1 MPSGPLGV
9 TIVDNE
15 AGVYVQNKSSDRT
28 ELLGRDTI
36 RCVGFVPVKTIT
48 ECTKAIQN
56 EFHSKRTLTIERN
69 VSKSVGESNME
80 QDRLPEQINA
90 HPALSGQKR
99 SYQEAINLI
108 KTKLENLAFSK
119 KEKKAPP
126 MKVLSYS
133 MNSKCNGL
141 NPAPRRSITVCVLLD
156 YQITVSNCEQA

>member
-56 EFHSKRTLTIERN
+56 DFHSKNTLTIERN

-80 QDRLPEQINA
+80 QDRLPLNGVEIDNERRSVQIFQDVFIQR
-90 HPALSGQKR
+90 GQKGIR
-99 SYQEAINLI
+99 LGSR
-108 KTKLENLAFSK
+108 
-119 KEKKAPP
+119 
-126 MKVLSYS
+126 
-133 MNSKCNGL
+133 G
-141 NPAPRRSITVCVLLD
+141 SITAIL
-156 YQITVSNCEQA
+156 EQHYVRDE